1 MAALDCGR
9 HPRSYAVEACGRH
22 PRSKAAEACGRQP
35 QSYAAEACGRHPRS
49 YAVEAST
56 TAPRRYRERLL
67 GTPEPDHDDAA
78 ALALAFL
85 RHTQAVRDHVPS
97 GRLLVH
103 EARDGWAPICAFLGK
118 PIPPTPYPRINESA
132 SFQTPIKCVKA
143 FLVLFYGSLGAA
155 AAFAGARAAGVA

>member
-1 MAALDCGR
+1 MR
-9 HPRSYAVEACGRH
+9 HSQE
-22 PRSKAAEACGRQP
+22 
-35 QSYAAEACGRHPRS
+35 
-49 YAVEAST
+49 
-56 TAPRRYRERLL
+56 
-67 GTPEPDHDDAA
+67 
-78 ALALAFL
+78 
-85 RHTQAVRDHVPS
+85 VRDHVPS
-97 GRLLVH
+97 DRLLVH